1 MTKCGGC
8 RRFLE
13 KMTSYMQA
21 SGASWNSLGY
31 NSLYM
36 LQKMTSYMQASG
48 ASWNS
53 LWYNSLYMRSHLTK
67 SYICHFQGPYLSVGH
82 DAHYGIIVFFLWQ
95 ILVYCLTTPLTRI
108 FRAWG
113 GGGGL
118 LLLFKRRGL
127 LRGQVEMS
135 FTRRVVMLLVFWC
148 VQICWGGLG
157 TRQMWV
163 VTGCKW
169 VFRIW
174 LGLLNSNAS
183 LCTK

>member
-113 GGGGL
+113 GGVVVVVQKKRAAKGTGWNEFYEASCYAACVLMCANMLGRVGYKTNVSCYGL
-118 LLLFKRRGL
+118 
-127 LRGQVEMS
+127 
-135 FTRRVVMLLVFWC
+135 
-148 VQICWGGLG
+148 
-157 TRQMWV
+157 
-163 VTGCKW
+163 
-169 VFRIW
+169 
-174 LGLLNSNAS
+174 
-183 LCTK
+183 